1 MAEAHHIYSAFQAKA
16 SFTSRD
22 EWDYVKIQMYVY
34 RADIYINIIY
44 HMIICNVHTF
54 VCRQDTPQHLTKLP
68 SQQYFMV

>member
-34 RADIYINIIY
+34 RAYVYIYIY
-44 HMIICNVHTF
+44 YLSYDHM
-54 VCRQDTPQHLTKLP
+54 
-68 SQQYFMV
+68 